1 MVLHHPRHQYQR
13 RGHRDHR
20 ACGLGSA
27 GAINTKDAVTA
38 TIEHVDWDL
47 LDKISYRITHEVP
60 GINRCLYDITAK
72 PTGTIEFE

>member
-13 RGHRDHR
+13 RGHRD
-20 ACGLGSA
+20 
-27 GAINTKDAVTA
+27 
-38 TIEHVDWDL
+38 HVDWDL